1 MPLNWRLQ
9 FVEGKSLS
17 DYVSDPRLR
26 SAVERQLRT
35 AGEALA
41 QTSKTDA
48 ASASRISEQSRIIAF
63 RNILAHGY
71 ADIDDRI
78 VWNVCGAPK

>member
-26 SAVERQLRT
+26 SEVERQLRT